1 LAAHTQDDAFHE
13 IQLNGKQLVFLFMAA
28 TVVSVV
34 IFLCGVLVGRG
45 VRVERGD
52 LTRVPGRES
61 PSVDVTPAPPPA
73 TTPVPS
79 SRASDPT
86 AAAPPPAVDELS
98 YFNRLE
104 KPNPPVETLK
114 AGAGKGRPAPAQ
126 AAAATSPPVTS
137 PAVTPPPVT
146 PPAVTS
152 SAVTSPPAASQPA
165 APRGDATE
173 PANLTATPSPGP
185 GYAVQIAALNVRSEA
200 DAMAKRLT
208 SKGYAAYVL
217 TPANGTPAVYRVRI
231 GTFKTRREAEAM
243 AVRLQK
249 EEQFKP
255 WITK

>member
-52 LTRVPGRES
+52 LTRIAGRES
-61 PSVDVTPAPPPA
+61 PVDVTPAPPPA

-104 KPNPPVETLK
+104 KPNPPAEKLK
-114 AGAGKGRPAPAQ
+114 AASPKGRPAPAQ
-126 AAAATSPPVTS
+126 VAAATSSSATSPPPSSQPVTS
-137 PAVTPPPVT
+137 PPV
-146 PPAVTS
+146 
-152 SAVTSPPAASQPA
+152 ASQPA
-165 APRGDATE
+165 APRPDATE
-173 PANLTATPSPGP
+173 PGSLTGNLSPDP

-200 DAMAKRLT
+200 DAMAKRLA

-217 TPANGTPAVYRVRI
+217 TPADGTPSVYRVRI

-243 AVRLQK
+243 ATRLQK